1 MAKSIKQLQAEVLA
15 FLDQLG
21 QDKSFF
27 EKATKL
33 NSLEYYLTISA
44 ANFVLKV
51 QENLEAQGKVDTGAL
66 SDELEQSAVI
76 RNGNQLSIDIGYP
89 KGSPASKYYDFV
101 NKGVQGYD
109 NSVSKN
115 STSPYKFKKI
125 LNKKGGILIGKKMQ
139 QNIFDWIKRNNIKG
153 DVAITKRQAKRQ
165 SLSKM
170 VSQANN
176 QKSLAYAVAVNIKKK
191 GLKKTGYF
199 DNAIQYSFND
209 QFISSVSK
217 IIGKE
222 ITLNIKAI
230 QLNGNNNK

>member
-1 MAKSIKQLQAEVLA
+1 MAKSIKQLQAEVLT

-66 SDELEQSAVI
+66 SNELEQTAVI
-76 RNGNQLSIDIGYP
+76 RDGSQLSITIGYP
-89 KGSPASKYYDFV
+89 AKSEAAKYYDYV
-101 NKGVQGYD
+101 NKGVQGND
-109 NSVSKN
+109 SSKNKN
-115 STSPYKFKKI
+115 STSPYKFQKT
-125 LNKKGGILIGKKMQ
+125 NPNRAMVFNIGKWLRR
-139 QNIFDWIKRNNIKG
+139 NASIGRREDKRAVLTKG
-153 DVAITKRQAKRQ
+153 QKKKV

-170 VSQANN
+170 VDENKRF
-176 QKSLAYAVAVNIKKK
+176 KSLAFAVAKSIKQK
-191 GLKKTGYF
+191 GLQKTGYF
-199 DNAIQYSFND
+199 DNAIEYSFNE
-209 QFISSVSK
+209 QFINSVSK

-230 QLNGNNNK
+230 QLDGNNNQ

>member
-1 MAKSIKQLQAEVLA
+1 
-15 FLDQLG
+15 
-21 QDKSFF
+21 
-27 EKATKL
+27 
-33 NSLEYYLTISA
+33 
-44 ANFVLKV
+44 
-51 QENLEAQGKVDTGAL
+51 
-66 SDELEQSAVI
+66 
-76 RNGNQLSIDIGYP
+76 
-89 KGSPASKYYDFV
+89 
-101 NKGVQGYD
+101 
-109 NSVSKN
+109 
-115 STSPYKFKKI
+115 
-125 LNKKGGILIGKKMQ
+125 MQ

-199 DNAIQYSFND
+199 DNAIQYSFNE